1 MHTAIKNLNL
11 IKKEIKEIVDRKQ
24 LKLTPEII
32 AVTKT
37 FDLDKI
43 NPLIECGHIHFGENK
58 IQEAEMKWTEIR
70 TKNKE
75 IKLHMLG
82 ALQSNKA
89 KKAVQIF
96 DYIHSLDSIKLA
108 QKISYFEKKFNKKT
122 KLFIQINVGD
132 EKQKSGIGLNDLNSF
147 YSYCLNEL
155 SLNIIGL
162 MCIPPVNSD
171 SKKYFEVLKEKS
183 TSLKLKN
190 LSMGMSSDYK
200 QATLSGSTYLRLG
213 TALLGER
220 KI

>member
-1 MHTAIKNLNL
+1 MNL
-11 IKKEIKEIVDRKQ
+11 IKNEIKEIVDRKQ
-24 LKLTPEII
+24 LKLIPEII
-32 AVTKT
+32 AVSKT

-43 NPLIECGHIHFGENK
+43 TPLIECGHIHFGENK
-58 IQEAEMKWTEIR
+58 IQEAEKKWTEIR

-96 DYIHSLDSIKLA
+96 DYIHSLDNIKLA

-132 EKQKSGIGLNDLNSF
+132 EEQKSGIGINDLNSF
-147 YSYCLNEL
+147 YNYCLNEL

-162 MCIPPVNSD
+162 MCLPPNDNKSSIYF
-171 SKKYFEVLKEKS
+171 SKMNLLVKNLQLKEI
-183 TSLKLKN
+183 
-190 LSMGMSSDYK
+190 SMGMSGDYLEAINY
-200 QATLSGSTYLRLG
+200 QSTYLRIG
-213 TALLGER
+213 SKIFGER
-220 KI
+220 NQ